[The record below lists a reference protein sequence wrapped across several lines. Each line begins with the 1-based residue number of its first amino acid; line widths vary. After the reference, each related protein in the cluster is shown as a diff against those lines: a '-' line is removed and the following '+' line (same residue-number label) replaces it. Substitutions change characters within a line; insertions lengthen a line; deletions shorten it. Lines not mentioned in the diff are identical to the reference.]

1 MALPSAM
8 ANIHMNLLHLS
19 DMHFGPRHWLG
30 NNKKLLEKINSY
42 DVDIVLNTGDSTTD
56 ALENEFEEAGQFL
69 QGIDCT
75 NVISIP
81 GNHDKRNM
89 RSADYFR
96 QYIDNV
102 EVIRPLN
109 RDNCRKHHLY
119 LDSHTTGISD
129 QFTDINF
136 LKKITVNSEAILVV
150 CLDSNE
156 LYKDTGFVDKEI
168 LKAVSERIR
177 SEVYDRIVL
186 LNHHS
191 ILDTDSDP
199 LFNSKIVI
207 EFVREH
213 KINHVFCGHT
223 HQLSIMKSTDLYH
236 GHSFVQY
243 KNGSLSSANTPNDTN
258 MFIYYSD
265 FGTETMKIHIIR
277 SEIKGGD
284 LNFREEI
291 VAL

>member
-1 MALPSAM
+1 MALLSAM
-8 ANIHMNLLHLS
+8 AKIHMNLLHLS

-191 ILDTDSDP
+191 ILDTD
-199 LFNSKIVI
+199 
-207 EFVREH
+207 
-213 KINHVFCGHT
+213 
-223 HQLSIMKSTDLYH
+223 
-236 GHSFVQY
+236 
-243 KNGSLSSANTPNDTN
+243 
-258 MFIYYSD
+258 
-265 FGTETMKIHIIR
+265 
-277 SEIKGGD
+277 
-284 LNFREEI
+284 
-291 VAL
+291 

>member
-8 ANIHMNLLHLS
+8 ATIHMNLLHLS

-56 ALENEFEEAGQFL
+56 ALQNEFEEAGLFL

-96 QYIDNV
+96 QYIDDV

-119 LDSHTTGISD
+119 LDSHTTDISNH
-129 QFTDINF
+129 FTDINF
-136 LKKITVNSEAILVV
+136 VKKITVNSEAILLV

-156 LYKDTGFVDKEI
+156 LYKDTG
-168 LKAVSERIR
+168 L
-177 SEVYDRIVL
+177 
-186 LNHHS
+186 
-191 ILDTDSDP
+191 
-199 LFNSKIVI
+199 
-207 EFVREH
+207 
-213 KINHVFCGHT
+213 
-223 HQLSIMKSTDLYH
+223 
-236 GHSFVQY
+236 
-243 KNGSLSSANTPNDTN
+243 
-258 MFIYYSD
+258 
-265 FGTETMKIHIIR
+265 
-277 SEIKGGD
+277 
-284 LNFREEI
+284 
-291 VAL
+291 

>member
-1 MALPSAM
+1 MALLSAM
-8 ANIHMNLLHLS
+8 AKIHMNLLHLS

-265 FGTETMKIHIIR
+265 FGTEKMKIHIIR
-277 SEIKGGD
+277 SEIKEGD